1 MTFSFANARSIAG
14 LCLLFANAGV
24 AHAQP
29 APYPNKPIRLV
40 SPFAPGGGTDVVS
53 RLVAQKMTESWGQA
67 VILDNRPGA
76 GTMLGTEIVAKS
88 PADGYTLLI
97 VAAAHSI
104 NPSLYAKVNYHP
116 TRDFAP
122 ISMAVS
128 FPFLLV
134 VHPAIPAQ
142 NVNDLIAVAKS
153 RPGNFSFASSG
164 SGNTNHLAGELL
176 KSMAGIDITHIPYKG
191 GAPALT
197 DVVGGQVSMMFGTV
211 LESLPQARSGRV
223 RMIAVS
229 GVKRA
234 AFAPEVPTVAESL
247 PGYEVTGWYAFLA
260 PAGTPAA
267 VVNKLNQE
275 ITRILELPDVRQRLI
290 ALGAEP
296 WPTSQTEASRFIT
309 SEAAK
314 WSKVIRRAGIKAE

>member
-1 MTFSFANARSIAG
+1 M
-14 LCLLFANAGV
+14 
-24 AHAQP
+24 
-29 APYPNKPIRLV
+29 

-142 NVNDLIAVAKS
+142 NVNELIAVAKS
-153 RPGNFSFASSG
+153 RPGKLTFASSG

-191 GAPALT
+191 APL
-197 DVVGGQVSMMFGTV
+197 
-211 LESLPQARSGRV
+211 R
-223 RMIAVS
+223 
-229 GVKRA
+229 
-234 AFAPEVPTVAESL
+234 
-247 PGYEVTGWYAFLA
+247 
-260 PAGTPAA
+260 
-267 VVNKLNQE
+267 
-275 ITRILELPDVRQRLI
+275 
-290 ALGAEP
+290 
-296 WPTSQTEASRFIT
+296 
-309 SEAAK
+309 
-314 WSKVIRRAGIKAE
+314 

>member
-1 MTFSFANARSIAG
+1 MSQRRGSKSAAFNAREQDGRSIR
-14 LCLLFANAGV
+14 
-24 AHAQP
+24 
-29 APYPNKPIRLV
+29 I
-40 SPFAPGGGTDVVS
+40 
-53 RLVAQKMTESWGQA
+53 
-67 VILDNRPGA
+67 
-76 GTMLGTEIVAKS
+76 EIVAKS

-142 NVNDLIAVAKS
+142 NVNELIAVAKS
-153 RPGNFSFASSG
+153 RPGKLTFASSG

-191 GAPALT
+191 DAPALT

-211 LESLPQARSGRV
+211 LESLAKTNRLV
-223 RMIAVS
+223 IAEE
-229 GVKRA
+229 GW
-234 AFAPEVPTVAESL
+234 PTCSIASEI
-247 PGYEVTGWYAFLA
+247 
-260 PAGTPAA
+260 AA
-267 VVNKLNQE
+267 VCMEDGFDLLDAPVLRVCNEDVPLPYAANLEAQAL
-275 ITRILELPDVRQRLI
+275 IDAPRIV
-290 ALGAEP
+290 A
-296 WPTSQTEASRFIT
+296 
-309 SEAAK
+309 AAK
-314 WSKVIRRAGIKAE
+314 KVCYRG